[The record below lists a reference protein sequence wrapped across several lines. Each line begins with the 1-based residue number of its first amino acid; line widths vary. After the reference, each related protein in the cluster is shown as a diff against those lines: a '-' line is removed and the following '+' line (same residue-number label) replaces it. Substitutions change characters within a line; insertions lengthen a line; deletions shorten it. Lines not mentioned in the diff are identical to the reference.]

1 MGAHKSFPWMA
12 GGTVVPL
19 AVDQA
24 PDLQKLLEGGA

>member
-1 MGAHKSFPWMA
+1 MA